1 MTKRFPVWL
10 WLLPLWWAAYA
21 MIFSTQV
28 VAMDKHISWTEALRY
43 SYGGWMTWVPL
54 SLGLYLVV
62 QRHPIVR
69 GGILR
74 AIVIQAAAVC
84 LVVVLKALYVRQSNS
99 IFDWYEQLPPFIEV
113 LTASARH
120 NFMLAWTVIGVA
132 HAFVYSKMSR
142 LREKIMADM
151 ETNLVIAQLNAL
163 KAQMNPHFLFN
174 SLNSVAEMMHKDV
187 DLADDMLISLAA
199 LLRDGMGSNETH
211 QRTLR
216 AEVELANHY
225 LTMEKIRLGQRL
237 KVQWAIEE
245 DCQDAL
251 VPVLI
256 LQPLVENAIIHG
268 ISRRRDPGTLT
279 VRASESAEK
288 LNLSVENSIGPD
300 QGSDRGNGMALRS
313 MHDRLRML
321 YGPNASLW
329 RGKTEEDRYIVK
341 ISVPLERQELTA
353 GIRV

>member
-1 MTKRFPVWL
+1 
-10 WLLPLWWAAYA
+10 
-21 MIFSTQV
+21 MIFATQV

-43 SYGGWMTWVPL
+43 SYGGWMTWVPF
-54 SLGLYLVV
+54 SLCLYVVV

-69 GGILR
+69 GGIVR
-74 AIVIQAAAVC
+74 AIAIQAAAVC
-84 LVVVLKALYVRQSNS
+84 SVVLLKALYVRQSNS
-99 IFDWYEQLPPFIEV
+99 IFDWYEQLPPFLEI
-113 LTASARH
+113 LTASAQH
-120 NFMLAWTVIGVA
+120 NFMLAWAVIGVA

-142 LREKIMADM
+142 RREKIIADM
-151 ETNLVIAQLNAL
+151 EKNLVRAQLDAL

-187 DLADDMLISLAA
+187 DLADEMLVSLAA
-199 LLRDGMGSNETH
+199 LLRDGMGSNETQ

-225 LTMEKIRLGQRL
+225 LIMEKIRLGERL
-237 KVQWAIEE
+237 RVQWAIEE

-268 ISRRRDPGTLT
+268 ISRRRNPGTLT
-279 VRASESAEK
+279 VRARGSGGGLK
-288 LNLSVENSIGPD
+288 VSVENSIGPD

-313 MHDRLRML
+313 MQDRLRML

-329 RGKTEEDRYIVK
+329 RGKIEEDRYIVE
-341 ISVPLERQELTA
+341 ISIPLERHELAA